1 MSRLKF
7 MVLLASV
14 VTVLVALG
22 AHWWLLIPAWS
33 LVIVVA
39 LEARR

>member
-7 MVLLASV
+7 MVLLAAL
-14 VTVLVALG
+14 VTVLVASG
-22 AHWWLLIPAWS
+22 AYWWLLIPAWS

-39 LEARR
+39 IEDRR